1 MSMKAHIIILIL
13 ICVVTAC
20 NSPNI
25 SGPCVHTYE
34 DPVIHIDR
42 VADVVTGT
50 SISAF
55 QITSALIDS
64 FNLDAASLRSSVS
77 YNAVVFNSVLIC
89 NTPCGFGTT
98 AGTYTLSISAPN
110 YKDTT
115 IVIQANYTVFNG
127 GCPSSN
133 SGGTVFNF
141 QLSPK

>member
-1 MSMKAHIIILIL
+1 MSMKALTIILIL
-13 ICVVTAC
+13 ICVTAC

-34 DPVIHIDR
+34 DPVIHIDQ
-42 VADVVTGT
+42 VTDVVTGT
-50 SISAF
+50 SINAF
-55 QITSALIDS
+55 QITSALIDT
-64 FNLDAASLRSSVS
+64 FNLDVASLRISVS
-77 YNAVVFNSVLIC
+77 YNVVVFDSVLIC
-89 NTPCGFGTT
+89 NTPCGFGTS
-98 AGTYTLSISAPN
+98 GGIYTLSISAPN

-115 IVIQANYTVFNG
+115 VVIQANYAVFNG